1 MSSLKERNTNNQK
14 TARQRPP
21 PNYEIWHS
29 CVNSTP
35 ASPSSKHRQRR
46 PPLTHGQLDRV
57 VAVEHAGGHGRDAVA
72 EQDALL
78 RKEADGAEGP
88 VEVVVVD
95 VGRDAVINL
104 VHVDD
109 GSVRAL
115 VARDDSPPEAAA
127 GTLEA
132 E

>member
-1 MSSLKERNTNNQK
+1 MNLALMYEQHPSKPKQQAQAK
-14 TARQRPP
+14 T
-21 PNYEIWHS
+21 
-29 CVNSTP
+29 
-35 ASPSSKHRQRR
+35 

-57 VAVEHAGGHGRDAVA
+57 VAVKHARGHGRDAVA

-95 VGRDAVINL
+95 VGRDAIVNL

-109 GSVRAL
+109 GSVWAL